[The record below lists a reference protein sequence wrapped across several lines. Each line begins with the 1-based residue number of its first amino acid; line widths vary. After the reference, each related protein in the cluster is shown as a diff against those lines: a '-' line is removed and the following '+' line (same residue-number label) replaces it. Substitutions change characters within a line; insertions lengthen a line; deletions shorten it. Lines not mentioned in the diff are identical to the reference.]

1 MGSAENAGPKVVQ
14 LETAMGAAISLLPGS
29 DAVVVPFDRF
39 APVKT
44 CNQLFGLRSD
54 AFVISEDFTPV
65 LAPGAVKPVVSF
77 DGNYKMVPD
86 MEAAIP
92 NGVPS
97 LKNCKKLTVKG
108 KVLFAAGT

>member
-1 MGSAENAGPKVVQ
+1 M
-14 LETAMGAAISLLPGS
+14 LPGS
-29 DAVVVPFDRF
+29 TAVCVDFSRF

-54 AFVISEDFTPV
+54 AYILSEDFTPV
-65 LAPGAVKPVVSF
+65 LAPGAKKPIISF

-97 LKNCKKLTVKG
+97 LKNCEKLTVKG
-108 KVLFAAGT
+108 KVEFVAGSVVKGKLTIISETSERI